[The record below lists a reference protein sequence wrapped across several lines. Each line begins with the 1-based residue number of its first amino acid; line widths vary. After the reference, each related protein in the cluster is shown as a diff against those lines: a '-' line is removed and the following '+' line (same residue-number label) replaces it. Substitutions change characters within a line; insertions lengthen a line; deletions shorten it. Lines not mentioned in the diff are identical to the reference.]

1 MEQPPNLEE
10 KMSFKDFEH
19 PWIMEQVYFI
29 FDRMLAEWE
38 VDGELEY
45 TEEGYPDYKTN
56 QKSHRQQAIAEALDV
71 YNALANW
78 KTPISRKYFIS
89 NFIVRCRKIQKLH
102 QRACQENN
110 LEFPF
115 PDTHITN
122 AEIDAYQ

>member
-1 MEQPPNLEE
+1 
-10 KMSFKDFEH
+10 
-19 PWIMEQVYFI
+19 
-29 FDRMLAEWE
+29 MLSEWE
-38 VDGELEY
+38 VNGELEY

-122 AEIDAYQ
+122 AEIDAYQNSVIQSFSKDNLTVEQLKCRLRENLLKLS